1 VSRLVPRL
9 AAVLALAV
17 GLTACSLPGQGGGD
31 RLQATT
37 TFEDVADLA
46 PGAPVMMADV
56 RIGNVTGI
64 DLSESGDQATLELS
78 FDESAQV
85 PEEVEA
91 RLRRT
96 SPLGEKFVELRPLTE
111 DPDAPLLA
119 DGATIERSEVVAD
132 FEDVVASGT
141 DVFASVGASE
151 LASLLQEGA
160 EGFGGQG
167 SNIRSLLDNLST
179 VVGGYADNTDQLSTL
194 ITSIDDLA
202 SDVGPSAQRHAR
214 ALTQLATTTRILDDQ
229 STELLD
235 LVDALSDLSEQGG
248 SILREHFERIQTQIQ
263 GLRSVTRA
271 VRQGQAGLEN
281 LLEYTDDHNLA
292 LTLGTEGEFSNVL
305 NDFVF
310 CGVPGGGE
318 GPGVNNCNDGP

>member
-1 VSRLVPRL
+1 MKRLT
-9 AAVLALAV
+9 VLVVVLLAV
-17 GLTACSLPGQGGGD
+17 GVLAGCGGGEP
-31 RLQATT
+31 RQQATA
-37 TFEDVADLA
+37 TFTDVADLA
-46 PGAPVMMADV
+46 PGAPVFLADV

-64 DLSESGDQATLELS
+64 DLSEGGDEATLELS
-78 FDESAQV
+78 FDRSAQV
-85 PEEVEA
+85 PAAVEA

-96 SPLGEKFVELRPLTE
+96 SPLGEKFVELRPTTE
-111 DPDAPLLA
+111 DPEAPLLE
-119 DGATIERSEVVAD
+119 DGATIDRTEVVAD

-141 DVFASVGASE
+141 DVFTALGASE
-151 LASLLQEGA
+151 IATLLQEGA

-167 SNIRSLLDNLST
+167 ANIRSLLSNLST

-202 SDVGPSAQRHAR
+202 SDVGPSARRHAR
-214 ALTQLATTTRILDDQ
+214 ALTQLATTTRIIDEQ

-235 LVDALSDLSEQGG
+235 LVDALSELSEQGG
-248 SILREHFERIQTQIQ
+248 SILREHFERIQHQIQ

-271 VRQGQAGLEN
+271 VRRGQAGLEN

-318 GPGVNNCNDGP
+318 GPGVNDCRDGP